1 VERLGFS
8 AAMRDVGFNVRLL
21 SAGPFVT
28 MVDRFA
34 VAPVLIPI
42 ALEFR
47 APVGAVAIAA
57 TAYYF
62 AYGLA
67 QPFWGF
73 ASDRAGRIKIIRISL
88 SAAAIAC
95 ALSALA
101 PNLNFLIAAR
111 ILAGAS
117 VCAVL
122 PTALVYVGDMIP
134 FKARHTVIADLLA
147 AVAVGTAAGSLGAG
161 FFAHYFSW
169 RLIFGITAVIAV
181 VLAIAMG
188 RLPESS
194 APPTTGGPVA
204 QLRQVFRRPWARFL
218 ILFAIPEGAMVLGF
232 LVYFAPALESSG
244 TNAAVAGLV
253 VATYGAAV
261 LVGTRVVKWLAPR
274 TPAWV
279 PISVGGA
286 MCIAGY
292 LVAAADQHAVAILCA
307 SILIGGCY
315 AILHSTMQNWATD
328 IAPEVRG
335 TATALFV
342 TGAFMGGAIG
352 SGLGALFVQQHQY
365 RTLFLAAACL
375 SVLVVVTAAFAR
387 SRYPGSALGTP
398 IEELAGS

>member
-1 VERLGFS
+1 
-8 AAMRDVGFNVRLL
+8 MREVGFNVRLL
-21 SAGPFVT
+21 SAGPFAT
-28 MVDRFA
+28 MLDRFA
-34 VAPVLIPI
+34 VAPVIIPI

-73 ASDRAGRIKIIRISL
+73 ASDRVGRIKIIRISL
-88 SAAAIAC
+88 AAAAVAC
-95 ALSALA
+95 TLSALA

-134 FKARHTVIADLLA
+134 FKARHSVIADLLA
-147 AVAVGTAAGSLGAG
+147 AVAIGTAAGSLASG

-181 VLAIAMG
+181 VLAVVLG

-194 APPTTGGPVA
+194 ARPTTGGPFA
-204 QLRQVFRRPWARFL
+204 QLGQVFRRPWARFL

-232 LVYFAPALESSG
+232 IIYFAPALEATG
-244 TNAAVAGLV
+244 TNSAVAGLV
-253 VATYGAAV
+253 VATYGGAV
-261 LVGTRVVKWLAPR
+261 LVGTRVIKWIAPR

-279 PISVGGA
+279 PISIGGA
-286 MCIAGY
+286 MGISGY
-292 LVAAADQHAVAILCA
+292 LVAALDQHALAILIA
-307 SILIGGCY
+307 SVLIGGLY
-315 AILHSTMQNWATD
+315 AIFHSTMQNWATD
-328 IAPEVRG
+328 IVPEVRG
-335 TATALFV
+335 TATAMFV
-342 TGAFMGGAIG
+342 TGAFTGGALG
-352 SGLGALFVQQHQY
+352 SGLGALLVQQHLY
-365 RTLFLAAACL
+365 RQLFLAAAGL
-375 SVLVVVTAAFAR
+375 SVLVVIAAGLAR
-387 SRYPGSALGTP
+387 ARYPGSVQATP

>member
-1 VERLGFS
+1 
-8 AAMRDVGFNVRLL
+8 MREVGFNVRLL
-21 SAGPFVT
+21 SAGPFAT
-28 MVDRFA
+28 MLDRFA
-34 VAPVLIPI
+34 VAPVIIPI

-88 SAAAIAC
+88 GAAAAAC

-147 AVAVGTAAGSLGAG
+147 AVAIGTAAGSLGSG
-161 FFAHYFSW
+161 LFAHYFSW
-169 RLIFGITAVIAV
+169 RVIFGLTAVIAV
-181 VLAIAMG
+181 VLAVALG

-194 APPTTGGPVA
+194 APPATGGPAA

-232 LVYFAPALESSG
+232 FVYFASTG

-253 VATYGAAV
+253 VATYGGAV
-261 LVGTRVVKWLAPR
+261 LIGTRVVKWIAPR

-279 PISVGGA
+279 PISIGGA
-286 MCIAGY
+286 MSVSGY
-292 LVAAADQHAVAILCA
+292 LVAALDQHAVAILVA
-307 SILIGGCY
+307 SVLIGGCY

-342 TGAFMGGAIG
+342 TGAFTGGAIG
-352 SGLGALFVQQHQY
+352 SGLGALFVQQHLY
-365 RTLFLAAACL
+365 GPLFLAAAAL
-375 SVLVVVTAAFAR
+375 SVLVVVTGALTRA
-387 SRYPGSALGTP
+387 RYPGSALATP
-398 IEELAGS
+398 VEELAGS

>member
-1 VERLGFS
+1 
-8 AAMRDVGFNVRLL
+8 MRQVGFNVRLL
-21 SAGPFVT
+21 SAGPFTT
-28 MVDRFA
+28 MLDRFA
-34 VAPVLIPI
+34 LAPALIPI

-88 SAAAIAC
+88 GAAAVAC

-117 VCAVL
+117 VCAVM

-134 FKARHTVIADLLA
+134 FKARHAVIADLLA
-147 AVAVGTAAGSLGAG
+147 AVAVGTALGSLGSG

-169 RLIFGITAVIAV
+169 RVIFAITAVIAV
-181 VLAIAMG
+181 VLVVALG
-188 RLPESS
+188 RLPEST
-194 APPTTGGPVA
+194 APAATGGPIA
-204 QLRQVFRRPWARFL
+204 QLQQVFRRPWARFL

-232 LVYFAPALESSG
+232 LVYFAPALESTG
-244 TNAAVAGLV
+244 TNAAVAGLI
-253 VATYGAAV
+253 VATYGGAV
-261 LVGTRVVKWLAPR
+261 LAGTQVVKALAPR

-279 PISVGGA
+279 PISIGGA
-286 MCIAGY
+286 MGVAGY
-292 LVAAADQHAVAILCA
+292 VVASLDQHAVGILFA
-307 SILIGGCY
+307 SLMIGGCY
-315 AILHSTMQNWATD
+315 SIFHSTMQNWATD

-342 TGAFMGGAIG
+342 TGAFTGGALG
-352 SGLGALFVQQHQY
+352 SGLGALFVQQNQY
-365 RTLFLAAACL
+365 RPLFLAAAGL
-375 SVLVVVTAAFAR
+375 SVLVVVTGALAR
-387 SRYPGSALGTP
+387 ARYPGSAQATP
-398 IEELAGS
+398 VEELAGS

>member
-1 VERLGFS
+1 
-8 AAMRDVGFNVRLL
+8 MREGGFNVRLL
-21 SAGPFVT
+21 SAGPFAT
-28 MVDRFA
+28 MLDRFA
-34 VAPVLIPI
+34 FAPILIPI
-42 ALEFR
+42 AVEFR

-88 SAAAIAC
+88 TAAAVAC

-122 PTALVYVGDMIP
+122 PTALVYVGDMVP
-134 FKARHTVIADLLA
+134 FKARHSVIADLLA
-147 AVAVGTAAGSLGAG
+147 AVAIGTAAGSLAAG
-161 FFAHYFSW
+161 FFAHYLSW
-169 RLIFGITAVIAV
+169 RLIFGITAVIAIG
-181 VLAIAMG
+181 LAIALG

-194 APPTTGGPVA
+194 APPATGGPVA

-218 ILFAIPEGAMVLGF
+218 ILFAIPEGAMILGF
-232 LVYFAPALESSG
+232 FVYFAPALESTG
-244 TNAAVAGLV
+244 TNPAVAGLV
-253 VATYGAAV
+253 VATYGGAV
-261 LVGTRVVKWLAPR
+261 LAGTRVVKWLAPR

-286 MCIAGY
+286 MSVAGY
-292 LVAAADQHAVAILCA
+292 LVAALDQHAVAILCA
-307 SILIGGCY
+307 SVMIGGCY

-342 TGAFMGGAIG
+342 TGAFTGGAIG
-352 SGLGALFVQQHQY
+352 SGLGALFVQQNLY
-365 RTLFLAAACL
+365 GPLFLAAAGL
-375 SVLVVVTAAFAR
+375 SVLVVITAALTRA
-387 SRYPGSALGTP
+387 RYPGSVLATP
-398 IEELAGS
+398 VEELAGS

>member
-1 VERLGFS
+1 
-8 AAMRDVGFNVRLL
+8 MRQVGFDVRLL
-21 SAGPFVT
+21 SAGPFAT
-28 MVDRFA
+28 MMDRFA

-88 SAAAIAC
+88 GAAAAAC

-147 AVAVGTAAGSLGAG
+147 AVAMGTAIGSLGAG
-161 FFAHYFSW
+161 FFAHFMSW
-169 RLIFGITAVIAV
+169 RVIFGITAVIALA
-181 VLAIAMG
+181 LAIVMG

-194 APPTTGGPVA
+194 VPPTTGGPMA
-204 QLRQVFRRPWARFL
+204 QLRQVFVRPWARFL

-232 LVYFAPALESSG
+232 LVYFAPALESTG
-244 TNAAVAGLV
+244 TNPAVAGLV

-261 LVGTRVVKWLAPR
+261 LAGTRVVKWLAPR

-279 PISVGGA
+279 PICVGGA
-286 MCIAGY
+286 MGFAGY
-292 LVAAADQHAVAILCA
+292 LAAALDQHAVAILCA
-307 SILIGGCY
+307 SLLIGGCY

-342 TGAFMGGAIG
+342 TGAFTGGAIG
-352 SGLGALFVQQHQY
+352 SGLGALFVQQHLY
-365 RTLFLAAACL
+365 RPLFLVAAAL
-375 SVLVVVTAAFAR
+375 TVMVVATAAFAR
-387 SRYPGSALGTP
+387 ARYPGSVLATP
-398 IEELAGS
+398 VEELAGS